1 MNLTFTEAATV
12 TLEKK
17 KAVDQLS
24 LYYDDGTDVCAC
36 ANSGVF
42 SLRVNDAKEAY
53 DTTIESN
60 LGLIKVQKS
69 SLIYLDQANIIDYKS
84 NMNAFVLKSER
95 GYLNLNM
102 RLDINTENTVQF

>member
-1 MNLTFTEAATV
+1 MNLTFTEAATFA
-12 TLEKK
+12 LEKK

-42 SLRVNDAKEAY
+42 SLRVNDGHEVY

-60 LGLIKVQKS
+60 LGPIKAQKS
-69 SLIYLDQANIIDYKS
+69 ALIYLDQANIIDYKT
-84 NMNAFVLKSER
+84 NTNAFVLKSER

-102 RLDINTENTVQF
+102 RLEIKTDNTVQL